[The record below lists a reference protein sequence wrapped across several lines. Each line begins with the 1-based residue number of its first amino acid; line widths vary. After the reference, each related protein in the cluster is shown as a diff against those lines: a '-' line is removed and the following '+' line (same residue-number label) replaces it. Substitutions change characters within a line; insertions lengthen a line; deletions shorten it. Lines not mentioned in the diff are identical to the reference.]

1 MFKSFKKMEKEE
13 QQTEWLPATMRRY
26 WMERKAK
33 GYAKGGVDDDAD
45 RRFTGPQV
53 GVWQVF
59 VRTLQGQLLA
69 IRAGPNDT
77 IEALKFKVWVLEGI
91 PVGTFCPAF

>member
-1 MFKSFKKMEKEE
+1 MEKEE
-13 QQTEWLPATMRRY
+13 QRTEWLPSTMRRY
-26 WMERKAK
+26 WSERKAR
-33 GYAKGGVDDDAD
+33 GYARGVVDGAC

-59 VRTLQGQLLA
+59 VRTLQGQLLT

-77 IEALKFKVWVLEGI
+77 IEALKFKVWALEGI
-91 PVGTFCPAF
+91 PAGTLT